1 MHDKK
6 KKKEKKKTKWIVQMD
21 ATEKM
26 YSFQIIFMPCL
37 RDTLGLNLLV
47 RQTE

>member
-1 MHDKK
+1 MHDNKK
-6 KKKEKKKTKWIVQMD
+6 KKKKKKKGKIKMD